1 MNTLHLATGTIV
13 QITLA
18 LLIAFSAAI
27 HDYRK
32 FQIPNKLTYS
42 AMITGLAWHT
52 LSPYGHGIATALGGI
67 GVGFLSLVPFFVA
80 GGMGGGDVK
89 LMMAIGAVLGM
100 PLTFF
105 IFLASSITT
114 GIYALYIMLTQSC
127 FMKTLD
133 RLKLIGYRMIVIGQH
148 LALEDHHRTES
159 MTTKTAGH
167 VTVIPFGVMVA
178 IGMTIILSMAIG
190 AKVF

>member
-1 MNTLHLATGTIV
+1 MITSHLATGTIV

-18 LLIAFSAAI
+18 LLIAFSAAFF
-27 HDYRK
+27 DYRK

-42 AMITGLAWHT
+42 AMITGILWHT
-52 LSPYGHGIATALGGI
+52 LSPFGYGLATALGGI
-67 GVGFLSLVPFFVA
+67 GIGFLSLAPFFVV

-89 LMMAIGAVLGM
+89 LMMAIGSVLGV

-114 GIYALYIMLTQSC
+114 GIYAVYLMITRSC

-148 LALEDHHRTES
+148 LAIEDHHRSEAMPAKTQGH
-159 MTTKTAGH
+159 TTL
-167 VTVIPFGVMVA
+167 IPFGVMVA
-178 IGMTIILSMAIG
+178 IGMTIILSMAVS
-190 AKVF
+190 AKIF